1 MAGVMLSFP
10 VTIDVRL
17 SLSRR
22 VAGIYEKNVV
32 VVRIGATSKSAG
44 VRPELLSRG
53 AAVRG
58 RRAFTLI
65 EVIVS
70 MALLTSMV
78 IALYAAY
85 SFGFGTIKLSQE
97 DLRADQIMVQK
108 LETLRM
114 YDWSKITN
122 GYLPTNFFA
131 SFSTNGGIGYH
142 VTISVSNAPIAESYS
157 NTLRQVTV
165 TLDWFSVGVQ
175 RNRSMTTLVSE
186 NGLQTYRP

>member
-1 MAGVMLSFP
+1 
-10 VTIDVRL
+10 
-17 SLSRR
+17 
-22 VAGIYEKNVV
+22 VV
-32 VVRIGATSKSAG
+32 ST
-44 VRPELLSRG
+44 
-53 AAVRG
+53 
-58 RRAFTLI
+58 F
-65 EVIVS
+65 
-70 MALLTSMV
+70 LLTSML

-131 SFSTNGGIGYH
+131 SYSTNGGIGYH
-142 VTISVSNAPIAESYS
+142 VTISITNAPITESYS

-175 RNRSMTTLVSE
+175 RNRSMTTLVSQ
-186 NGLQTYRP
+186 NGLQTYKP

>member
-1 MAGVMLSFP
+1 
-10 VTIDVRL
+10 
-17 SLSRR
+17 
-22 VAGIYEKNVV
+22 
-32 VVRIGATSKSAG
+32 VRIESTSNPARIPPEKLSPAAT
-44 VRPELLSRG
+44 
-53 AAVRG
+53 AVR
-58 RRAFTLI
+58 RLAAFTLI
-65 EVIVS
+65 EVVVS
-70 MALLTSMV
+70 TALLTSML
-78 IALYAAY
+78 IALCAAY

-122 GYLPTNFFA
+122 GYMPTNFYA

-142 VTISVSNAPIAESYS
+142 VTIAVAKPSINESYS

-165 TLDWFSVGVQ
+165 TLDWFSAGVQ
-175 RNRSMTTLVSE
+175 RNRSMTTLVSQ